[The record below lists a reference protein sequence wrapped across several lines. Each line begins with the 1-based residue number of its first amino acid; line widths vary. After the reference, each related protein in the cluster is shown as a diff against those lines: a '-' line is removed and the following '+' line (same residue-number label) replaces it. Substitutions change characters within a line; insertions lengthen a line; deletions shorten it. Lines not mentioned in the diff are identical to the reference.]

1 MSLDLRRQATDLLYS
16 NHGPVIAGGY
26 KVSGTPTKQ
35 FSSTAGIA
43 LPAQHMCGRVE
54 VDTAVS
60 YARQAHKDGYWR
72 NLPRDTKKSVLLRWA
87 DLLEQ
92 SSATLSLLC
101 AAQTGRSLA
110 NFNENSLP
118 KSIAALRWFA
128 ELIDKIE
135 DRSIV
140 DGQQASY
147 LSIIRREAIGCVV
160 AVLPWN
166 DPLVVFLWKVAPAL
180 VCGNSV
186 IVKSSEYAHHA
197 LVMAVRLAH
206 QAGIPEAQLQLLTGD
221 KDTGA
226 LLVTHS
232 DVDAISFTGSTAT
245 GKWIASEASK
255 QRIKRVSLECGGKS
269 AFLVSNHTNKL
280 TDAAVCLAHNVFYN
294 QGQICSAPTRA
305 YVHTAVY
312 DEFLELL
319 QERSLR
325 WRPSHPIDDA
335 GIVGH
340 MIQTE
345 AVKRVNLAIKEAGS
359 RGHFP
364 VFTGEVDESEYSI
377 HPTIFTNIPE
387 QDPLSCKEL
396 FGPVLIINRVDSVD
410 TAVMRAND
418 TNYGLAAG
426 IWSDDLDEVMRVTSE
441 IESGTVHVNSFG
453 EDGNQ
458 IPFGGIK
465 DSGQGKE
472 KSIDTLSSYSF
483 TKSICIKIGK
493 ANQS

>member
-1 MSLDLRRQATDLLYS
+1 MSLDLRRHAAELLYS
-16 NHGPVIAGGY
+16 NHLPVIASGY
-26 KVSGTPTKQ
+26 KASGTQTQQ

-54 VDTAVS
+54 IDIAVRN
-60 YARQAHKDGYWR
+60 ARQAHKDGFWR

-92 SSATLSLLC
+92 SSANLSMLC

-128 ELIDKIE
+128 ELIDKTE

-140 DGQQASY
+140 DGQQPGY

-166 DPLVVFLWKVAPAL
+166 DPMVVFLWKVAPAL

-206 QAGIPEAQLQLLTGD
+206 QAGIPEGQLQLLTGD
-221 KDTGA
+221 KKTGA
-226 LLVTHS
+226 LLVTHP
-232 DVDAISFTGSTAT
+232 DVAAISFTGSTAT

-255 QRIKRVSLECGGKS
+255 QRIKRISLECGGKS
-269 AFLVSNHTNKL
+269 AFLVSNQTNKL
-280 TDAAVCLAHNVFYN
+280 PDAAACLANNVFYN

-305 YVHTAVY
+305 YVHAAVY
-312 DEFLELL
+312 DEFIDLL
-319 QERSLR
+319 QERALR

-340 MIQTE
+340 MIQTD
-345 AVKRVNLAIKEAGS
+345 AVKRVNLAIKEAGN

-364 VFTGEVDESEYSI
+364 VFTGEVDEPTYSI
-377 HPTIFTNIPE
+377 HPTIFANIPE
-387 QDPLSCKEL
+387 EDPLSCNEL
-396 FGPVLIINRVDSVD
+396 FGPVLIVNRVDSVD
-410 TAVMRAND
+410 TAVMRANN
-418 TNYGLAAG
+418 TQYGLAAG

-441 IESGTVHVNSFG
+441 LESGTVHVNSFG

-472 KSIDTLSSYSF
+472 KSIDTLSSYSI
-483 TKSICIKIGK
+483 TKSICIKLGRGT
-493 ANQS
+493 QS